1 MLLSFL
7 IKGVGMMSTLNKPK
21 FKKLTYSSFGGAP
34 LVKSLWDRFDLSL
47 LMAQSGMHKKSG
59 VPTWQL
65 AFLMVIGLLAQCSS
79 CSKTVEFYSK
89 EPLLQAMFSQKRVT
103 QSVLSRFM
111 VSAFRWELF
120 HLKRV
125 RQFQLDEETKLVDG
139 DVIALDDTLVVHE
152 HAAKMPFLYRLFDH
166 CTNTYVKAMN
176 LVVIHARK
184 ANGLQYPLFYS
195 IWNKEQEN
203 KVHLT
208 KLDLALQMLQ
218 ALKKQLPRPVRL
230 CVAMDSWYFV
240 KSLYLEIE
248 KLEFDWVTKAR
259 KNTLLYRKVTIRGK
273 ERFIEILPEV
283 LFKEAK
289 PLFIFW
295 RKKKS
300 VCMAFKDIY
309 IKIDEIHNGQGY
321 LKKPILKPISAVVT
335 ANLQEDLEQKSTKE
349 TFALLLS
356 NNIGF
361 TAVEVVQNYK
371 RRWSIEVFFRNAK
384 QELGLND
391 CHSTNKNHI
400 HAHLSILFMAESLVR
415 FAQWKY
421 HQKTDI
427 KEEITHGQVVDLLFH
442 IRCEV
447 HAKSKDL
454 IQVYFDTTAKPF
466 ATFFREFWPPQLRMS
481 WFSMDCNQDWNVFPQ
496 SG

>member
-1 MLLSFL
+1 
-7 IKGVGMMSTLNKPK
+7 
-21 FKKLTYSSFGGAP
+21 
-34 LVKSLWDRFDLSL
+34 
-47 LMAQSGMHKKSG
+47 
-59 VPTWQL
+59 
-65 AFLMVIGLLAQCSS
+65 
-79 CSKTVEFYSK
+79 
-89 EPLLQAMFSQKRVT
+89 
-103 QSVLSRFM
+103 
-111 VSAFRWELF
+111 
-120 HLKRV
+120 
-125 RQFQLDEETKLVDG
+125 
-139 DVIALDDTLVVHE
+139 
-152 HAAKMPFLYRLFDH
+152 
-166 CTNTYVKAMN
+166 MN

-203 KVHLT
+203 EIHLT

-273 ERFIEILPEV
+273 ERFIEILPEA

-289 PLFIFW
+289 PIFAFW

-321 LKKPILKPISAVVT
+321 LKKPILKPVSAVVT
-335 ANLQEDLEQKSTKE
+335 ANLQEDLEQGNAKE

-356 NNIGF
+356 NNTDF

-391 CHSTNKNHI
+391 CHSTNENHI
-400 HAHLSILFMAESLVR
+400 HAHLSILFMAEALVR

-421 HQKTDI
+421 NHQKTDI

-447 HAKSKDL
+447 HAKSKDS

-466 ATFFREFWPPQLRMS
+466 ATFFREFWPPQLRMA
-481 WFSMDCNQDWNVFPQ
+481 WFSMDYNQNWNIIPQ